1 MKIRTSVEKNVV
13 LLPVCALMLLWLFK
27 TGSAETIV
35 FGGGSGSLS
44 WEDQYSEVT
53 VIDFET
59 NPGFIQP
66 SQNGPEDNISLKLL
80 QRGGVITSPNAK
92 VVLELS
98 QSNLDKELRKMV
110 DGRNQA
116 FEIKVPSAT
125 GIILRF
131 DLGERFGVNRIRF
144 FPREGFD
151 QYFLRGYKISLNDG
165 SAENQTLFGSPD
177 MRLFRTVE
185 RNVDPMVDIA
195 LPLQFV
201 RYIEIKQL
209 VRGEWEID
217 EFEIFGQGFASSAE
231 YVSNVFDQRRP
242 AVFGEILFAKE
253 VIGEPTK
260 VGVTLST
267 RSGTT
272 SDPKDSTE
280 WSVWSPPYPAGV
292 ATEITSP
299 APRQYWQFKVN
310 MQSSEILSAV
320 TVDSLAIEV
329 SPALADSVLGEI
341 WPQSAII
348 GQDTELT
355 YTVKSFNSRGFDR
368 LEIETLAPVDVVS
381 SVQVDGVDVEYE
393 KTDID
398 GGVQIGF
405 PKISGNSTLRLA
417 FEGIA
422 LQYNTVFA
430 GRVFNSQDPE
440 ELPQRVT
447 AGNAADDSLALGDDL
462 SVSILVAKN
471 LIHFLEAVPA
481 PFTPNG
487 DGVNEVATITYDI
500 ANLTSGTPVSV
511 KVFDLTGRLRRVVHA
526 GLDASGRY
534 TRDWDG
540 KDDNDQMLAPGIYL
554 VCVEVE
560 ADTGSESKTAI
571 VPLVY

>member
-44 WEDQYSEVT
+44 WDDQYSEVT

-231 YVSNVFDQRRP
+231 YVSNVFDQ
-242 AVFGEILFAKE
+242 
-253 VIGEPTK
+253 
-260 VGVTLST
+260 
-267 RSGTT
+267 
-272 SDPKDSTE
+272 
-280 WSVWSPPYPAGV
+280 
-292 ATEITSP
+292 
-299 APRQYWQFKVN
+299 
-310 MQSSEILSAV
+310 
-320 TVDSLAIEV
+320 
-329 SPALADSVLGEI
+329 
-341 WPQSAII
+341 
-348 GQDTELT
+348 
-355 YTVKSFNSRGFDR
+355 
-368 LEIETLAPVDVVS
+368 
-381 SVQVDGVDVEYE
+381 
-393 KTDID
+393 
-398 GGVQIGF
+398 
-405 PKISGNSTLRLA
+405 
-417 FEGIA
+417 
-422 LQYNTVFA
+422 
-430 GRVFNSQDPE
+430 
-440 ELPQRVT
+440 
-447 AGNAADDSLALGDDL
+447 
-462 SVSILVAKN
+462 
-471 LIHFLEAVPA
+471 
-481 PFTPNG
+481 
-487 DGVNEVATITYDI
+487 
-500 ANLTSGTPVSV
+500 
-511 KVFDLTGRLRRVVHA
+511 
-526 GLDASGRY
+526 
-534 TRDWDG
+534 
-540 KDDNDQMLAPGIYL
+540 
-554 VCVEVE
+554 
-560 ADTGSESKTAI
+560 
-571 VPLVY
+571 